1 MRPSGSVLEL
11 ELTADG
17 YTPEELRELLAAYRL
32 GKKYHKLKDGSFSI
46 LDDGLSELFEITE
59 SLDISDKSLM
69 KEKIRVPAFRMLY
82 LDSLGS
88 TSENVRIERSSEFRR
103 QVSSYREMLD
113 YSDKISV
120 PEQLDGILREY
131 QIYGFRW
138 LKTLSAYGLGGI
150 LADDMGLGKTLQA
163 IALMLDEKRSKGG
176 RSLVVCP
183 ASLVLNWQG
192 EIENSRRNCGCL
204 PSWERLPSATRSSRK
219 WKNTML

>member
-1 MRPSGSVLEL
+1 
-11 ELTADG
+11 
-17 YTPEELRELLAAYRL
+17 
-32 GKKYHKLKDGSFSI
+32 
-46 LDDGLSELFEITE
+46 
-59 SLDISDKSLM
+59 
-69 KEKIRVPAFRMLY
+69 MLY

-204 PSWERLPSATRSSRK
+204 PSWERLPSAPRSSRK